1 MAIKDIANRPKLIN
15 NTTHHSVQINS
26 PSKFSY
32 TIIDYSG
39 RTIIKGNLVQGIN
52 SINVYELNN
61 GMYIIQF
68 SNGQE
73 QYAEKFMK
81 Q

>member
-1 MAIKDIANRPKLIN
+1 
-15 NTTHHSVQINS
+15 VNS
-26 PSKFSY
+26 PSAFAY

-39 RTIIKGNLVQGIN
+39 KAMNKGNLVQGMNTI
-52 SINVYELNN
+52 STLNLGD

-73 QYAEKFMK
+73 QFVEKFMK